1 MYHLP
6 FETVL
11 YDMSYV
17 NLTMYSAVLPTYD
30 SDKDKGKKNEE
41 IINADNKN
49 NSKKIDDF
57 FNSITD

>member
-1 MYHLP
+1 
-6 FETVL
+6 
-11 YDMSYV
+11 MSYV

-30 SDKDKGKKNEE
+30 NEKDKKNEE
-41 IINADNKN
+41 VINGDDKN